1 MLDSKKVI
9 IGTLATVA
17 TAIVVDTTICIVK
30 GRDWF
35 AITSLIKKMIISIGS
50 GVLSESENDQLV
62 NEAMEIVEKINIFIA
77 DKNVRKL
84 SKEDRNELHLLREE
98 LEHFYNAHCA

>member
-9 IGTLATVA
+9 IGALATIS

-30 GRDWF
+30 GRDWL
-35 AITSLIKKMIISIGS
+35 AITRIIKKMIVAIGS
-50 GVLSESENDQLV
+50 GVLSGDDQLT
-62 NEAMEIVEKINIFIA
+62 NEGLEIVEKIKTFMIGKNI
-77 DKNVRKL
+77 RTL
-84 SKEDRNELHLLREE
+84 SKEDRNTLHLLREE

>member
-9 IGTLATVA
+9 IGALATIS
-17 TAIVVDTTICIVK
+17 TAIVVDTTICMVK

-35 AITSLIKKMIISIGS
+35 AITRTIKKMKSSIGS
-50 GVLSESENDQLV
+50 GALSGDEKLT
-62 NEAMEIVEKINIFIA
+62 NEGLEIIKKIKTFIG
-77 DKNVRKL
+77 DKKLRTL
-84 SKEDRNELHLLREE
+84 SKEDRNTLHLLREE